1 MHYDYKI
8 IIVCI
13 VAGLVSVWSG
23 WTLLAGAGVSF
34 LMNLLLIDLMILRD
48 SAKPRLDWD
57 SEVELSRKLGLV
69 NIIGIVFGV
78 IMLMIFIV
86 CMFTIPSLT
95 DPAFMQAA
103 FILAAAM
110 ALIVFVAALAVN
122 HFAMKKA
129 ARNIAGFGK

>member
-1 MHYDYKI
+1 MI
-8 IIVCI
+8 ILGIVCI

-48 SAKPRLDWD
+48 SAKPRLNWD

-69 NIIGIVFGV
+69 NIIAVVFGV

-86 CMFTIPSLT
+86 CMFIIPSLT

-110 ALIVFVAALAVN
+110 ALIVLAAALAVN

-129 ARNIAGFGK
+129 ARNLADFEK